1 MPAGRG
7 CCVATLP
14 LKIPTEMDVSL
25 PQFTLHKFTLC
36 GRWSPCLCQTG
47 FISPWAGSLNH
58 SFYWR
63 GNRGWRASPRTLILL
78 GCPRARLTNGWL

>member
-1 MPAGRG
+1 MPVGRG

-36 GRWSPCLCQTG
+36 GRWSLHGLAPLTTHFTG
-47 FISPWAGSLNH
+47 GETEAGGLAQGH
-58 SFYWR
+58 
-63 GNRGWRASPRTLILL
+63 
-78 GCPRARLTNGWL
+78 